1 MEDLSTITLALIAL
15 AFVVDLLVRILALVY
30 IPRNR
35 RPTTAMAWLM
45 AIFFLPYLGILL
57 FLLFGSTKLPR
68 RRRQKQAEINRFIL
82 DTTEGVDR
90 VRRDHPWPPWLESVV
105 ELNRR
110 LGAMPLVGGNSAR
123 LLEDYEHTIRVMAD
137 EM

>member
-1 MEDLSTITLALIAL
+1 MEDLSTITLALIVL
-15 AFVVDLLVRILALVY
+15 AFGVDLIVRVLALVY

-57 FLLFGSTKLPR
+57 FLLFGSTKLPKR
-68 RRRQKQAEINRFIL
+68 RREKQAEINRFIL
-82 DTTEGVDR
+82 ETTEGVDR
-90 VRRDHPWPPWLESVV
+90 VRRDHLWPAWLESVV

-123 LLEDYEHTIRVMAD
+123 LL
-137 EM
+137 